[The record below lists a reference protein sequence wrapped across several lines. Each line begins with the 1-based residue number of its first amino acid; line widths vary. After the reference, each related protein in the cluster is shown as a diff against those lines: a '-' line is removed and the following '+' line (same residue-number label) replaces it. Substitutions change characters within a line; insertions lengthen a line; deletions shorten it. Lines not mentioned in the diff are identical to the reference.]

1 MYIAYTKDTTHD
13 TILAGGSMKISDP
26 FDIGA
31 GHMNPLKAMD
41 PGLIYDMKTND
52 YILYLC
58 SIGYTDNQIK
68 SIIIISSSTG
78 GTVPFTSCPKG
89 DKTIVGANI
98 NYPSIMV
105 SNLES
110 TITIKR
116 IVRNVGS
123 KKTAVYFA
131 SVVNPN
137 GVEVLVWPKILIFSW
152 FNEEVTYYVTLT
164 PKKKSQGRYDF
175 GEIIW
180 SDGFHFVRSP
190 LVVCVN
196 TTTTTAT
203 TTTTT
208 TSIGSGDDHAII

>member
-1 MYIAYTKDTTHD
+1 
-13 TILAGGSMKISDP
+13 MKSSDP

-31 GHMNPLKAMD
+31 GHMNPIKAMD

-58 SIGYTDNQIK
+58 NIGYTDDQIK
-68 SIIIISSSTG
+68 SIIISPFG
-78 GTVPFTSCPKG
+78 MPFTSCPK
-89 DKTIVGANI
+89 TMMVAANI

-105 SNLES
+105 SNLE
-110 TITIKR
+110 TTMTIKR
-116 IVRNVGS
+116 NVRNVGG

-152 FNEEVTYYVTLT
+152 FNEEVTYYVTLV
-164 PKKKSQGRYDF
+164 PKKMSQGRYDF

-190 LVVCVN
+190 VVVCVN
-196 TTTTTAT
+196 TTTTW
-203 TTTTT
+203 TTTT
-208 TSIGSGDDHAII
+208 TSIIGSGDTDQATA